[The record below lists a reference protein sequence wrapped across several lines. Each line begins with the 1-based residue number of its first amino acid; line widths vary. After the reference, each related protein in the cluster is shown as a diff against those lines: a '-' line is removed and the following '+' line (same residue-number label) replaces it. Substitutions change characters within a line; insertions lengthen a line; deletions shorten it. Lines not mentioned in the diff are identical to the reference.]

1 MYVKPDRTFD
11 YQRLYDVV
19 KVVTVNLNKI
29 IDINYYPVPAV
40 SRILRWYKIAIE
52 NR

>member
-1 MYVKPDRTFD
+1 MYVKADGTFD

-29 IDINYYPVPAV
+29 IDINYYPVEAV
-40 SRILRWYKIAIE
+40 SSQTGAV
-52 NR
+52 N